1 MKIFEQKQDGE
12 FLIDSKRANDNE
24 FKKNH
29 DVRYDKNTRQY
40 YAKKNQAV
48 VGVVAQMKKWIR

>member
-24 FKKNH
+24 FKKKH

-40 YAKKNQAV
+40 YAKKKPS
-48 VGVVAQMKKWIR
+48 GSWF